1 MFGSRFCLNALENLA
16 RDDSTYC
23 DQWQFNHLCQL
34 PNRKL
39 KQIGRK
45 LEELG
50 NGGGEQPVKLG
61 PGAVDRGSLVGEACK
76 RLQRLESDKVGW

>member
-1 MFGSRFCLNALENLA
+1 M
-16 RDDSTYC
+16 
-23 DQWQFNHLCQL
+23 
-34 PNRKL
+34 PNRKQKL
-39 KQIGRK
+39 GGGEAANARK